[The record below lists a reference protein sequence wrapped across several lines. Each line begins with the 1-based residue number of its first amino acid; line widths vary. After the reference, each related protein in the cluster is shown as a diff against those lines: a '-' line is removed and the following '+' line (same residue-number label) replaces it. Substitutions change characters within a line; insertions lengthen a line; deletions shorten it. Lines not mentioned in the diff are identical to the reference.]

1 MNVRL
6 TTTGR
11 RSGEPREIPLYGWAD
26 GDGRIVIVGSR
37 GGSAIDPAW
46 AHNLRA
52 DPHALLHIG
61 HETRKVVARE
71 AEGEEHDRLWK
82 LVCAEFPLYA
92 RYQQRTK
99 RRIPL
104 FALEPD
110 TVD

>member
-1 MNVRL
+1 
-6 TTTGR
+6 
-11 RSGEPREIPLYGWAD
+11 
-26 GDGRIVIVGSR
+26 
-37 GGSAIDPAW
+37 
-46 AHNLRA
+46 
-52 DPHALLHIG
+52 
-61 HETRKVVARE
+61 VVARE